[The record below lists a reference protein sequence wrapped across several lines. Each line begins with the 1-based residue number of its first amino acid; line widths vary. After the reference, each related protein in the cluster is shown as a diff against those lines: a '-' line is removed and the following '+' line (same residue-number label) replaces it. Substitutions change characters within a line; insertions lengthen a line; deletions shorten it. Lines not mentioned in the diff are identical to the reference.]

1 MVMQTSVLRV
11 SCSITQYLKHSRS
24 SGIMD
29 LTVHSHLLD
38 ASIFANVCVS
48 ALYILWFSWLSHL
61 PALILCLAAVTAE
74 FRL

>member
-11 SCSITQYLKHSRS
+11 SCSLTQYLKPSRS

-38 ASIFANVCVS
+38 ASIFANVCMS
-48 ALYILWFSWLSHL
+48 ALFFVFHGYLIYLHL
-61 PALILCLAAVTAE
+61 FFVLLL
-74 FRL
+74 